1 MSARP
6 SPSKSS
12 TAPNLL
18 SYINNQRSPGKARPV
33 TPAKRASVMNLLDF
47 DLPPQPTPRSLPTI
61 TARELESLKSSY
73 LSEISSLKASLSG
86 REAEVESLKKAV
98 GDAERRV
105 GEALETVR
113 DEKNAREH
121 AEQEKQEWE
130 KKGRE
135 VETVMK
141 SLKEAFQDLEKERE
155 ELLQKLEDGD
165 AKLKHATTAK
175 DAAETKSLELAAK
188 LANSSS
194 ISEAGSGAGDEA
206 IESLVNQRVSLQL
219 DERMEGLAR
228 ELHAVYKKKHETKV
242 ATLKKTYEARSEKK
256 TIELQQRLDTLT
268 KQNEELQAKT
278 NDPTLSTTNNY
289 TEISEQKAQIANLLH
304 QIDTLSQSQSELL
317 HDLER
322 ERFEKGELVAAVDEM
337 LALQADLTAAA
348 ATGQTPARASS
359 VISGIEDF
367 RKSISRP
374 PQPAPAL
381 SAAKGE
387 SRIGRFGA
395 PAPRL
400 GYAAAGSN
408 KSRMMSNIERMGGRS
423 ATE

>member
-1 MSARP
+1 
-6 SPSKSS
+6 
-12 TAPNLL
+12 
-18 SYINNQRSPGKARPV
+18 
-33 TPAKRASVMNLLDF
+33 
-47 DLPPQPTPRSLPTI
+47 
-61 TARELESLKSSY
+61 

-135 VETVMK
+135 VESVMK

-155 ELLQKLEDGD
+155 ELLQKLEDGND
-165 AKLKHATTAK
+165 KLKHATTAK
-175 DAAETKSLELAAK
+175 DATETKSLELAAK
-188 LANSSS
+188 LANRSSA
-194 ISEAGSGAGDEA
+194 SETGSSAGDEA
-206 IESLVNQRVSLQL
+206 IESLVSQRVSLQL

-256 TIELQQRLDTLT
+256 TVELQQRLDTLT

-278 NDPTLSTTNNY
+278 NDPTSSSATTTNNSA
-289 TEISEQKAQIANLLH
+289 EMSEQKAQIANLLH
-304 QIDTLSQSQSELL
+304 QIETLSQSQSELL
-317 HDLER
+317 HELER
-322 ERFEKGELVAAVDEM
+322 ERFEKGELVGAVDEM

-374 PQPAPAL
+374 PPPVPAL

-395 PAPRL
+395 PAPRSA
-400 GYAAAGSN
+400 YAAAGSN